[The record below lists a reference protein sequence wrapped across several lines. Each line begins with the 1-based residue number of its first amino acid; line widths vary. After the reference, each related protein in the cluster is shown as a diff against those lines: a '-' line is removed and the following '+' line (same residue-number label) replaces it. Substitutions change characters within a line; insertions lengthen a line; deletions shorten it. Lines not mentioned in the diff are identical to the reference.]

1 MWQWGDLAVE
11 ESQRGGEPM
20 GDEALMRTIAGCLQD
35 GVYMKVAGM
44 DVCRLDTL
52 GVFRMALIWRW

>member
-1 MWQWGDLAVE
+1 MWQWGDLAV
-11 ESQRGGEPM
+11 
-20 GDEALMRTIAGCLQD
+20 DEALMRTIAGCLQD